1 MGGWAGLLIVY
12 PIVYED
18 TAFSLSCVL
27 GRALVLVVSACG
39 EQKIRSTSLD
49 NGLGDGRKQA
59 RVDYDSNVFLPWFR
73 ALKLRPLVLVVL
85 RLLLL
90 LLRTR
95 EVYSEAYCNSST
107 G

>member
-39 EQKIRSTSLD
+39 EQKILALTMALAMAGNKRGSTMIATYSF
-49 NGLGDGRKQA
+49 LG
-59 RVDYDSNVFLPWFR
+59 F
-73 ALKLRPLVLVVL
+73 VL
-85 RLLLL
+85 
-90 LLRTR
+90 
-95 EVYSEAYCNSST
+95 
-107 G
+107 